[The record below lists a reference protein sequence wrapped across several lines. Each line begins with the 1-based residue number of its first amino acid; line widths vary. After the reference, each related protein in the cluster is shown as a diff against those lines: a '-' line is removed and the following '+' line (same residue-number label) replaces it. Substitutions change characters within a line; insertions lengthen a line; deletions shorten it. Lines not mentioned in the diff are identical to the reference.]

1 METGIPKYKQNR
13 RHHQASAQRKKKL
26 HQKTCRVTPGG
37 DLLHNPSLQ
46 VIMIPSSPPA
56 VTTCQSAD
64 ADIRDRCA
72 MADDD
77 TVFTM
82 LSQGERSYDRS
93 LCTCLF
99 FRSYLLLVKWRV
111 LRGILPGFYTL
122 IYILGAL
129 ARANGRT
136 GRPPADTH
144 TQPKYPPHTRV
155 HPVAVDSPKGPPEFI
170 HDSSW
175 LQGPILDSVR
185 SSCGWSSFTIRFVGA
200 TFRKWKYINR
210 LVF

>member
-1 METGIPKYKQNR
+1 MPRHAGWWPASQPITTGYNDSFLSSRCHNLPISR
-13 RHHQASAQRKKKL
+13 RWHPR
-26 HQKTCRVTPGG
+26 
-37 DLLHNPSLQ
+37 Q
-46 VIMIPSSPPA
+46 VCDGRRWHGVYNA
-56 VTTCQSAD
+56 VTRRALLRQVALH
-64 ADIRDRCA
+64 
-72 MADDD
+72 MP
-77 TVFTM
+77 
-82 LSQGERSYDRS
+82 
-93 LCTCLF
+93 F

-129 ARANGRT
+129 AWANGRT
-136 GRPPADTH
+136 GRPPADLH

-155 HPVAVDSPKGPPEFI
+155 HPVAVDPPYGLPEFI

-175 LQGPILDSVR
+175 LQGPILSSVR